1 MCEHAFLVLCM
12 AFPAL
17 LFAAAAGAA
26 GGAKESAASPRKF
39 IIVCR
44 DGGAG
49 GYEAFPDVCR
59 LADGRLM
66 CVFYAGY
73 GHVSLPNAAHPKGGR
88 IDTCTSSDEG
98 RTWSPAAVLYDDPD
112 DNRDP
117 HIAQLRD
124 GTLLCTFFSLRPA
137 QGKSWVGSGAQL
149 VRSTD
154 GGKTWDEKPTSI
166 SKDYGCSAPVRE
178 MPDGT
183 LLLGLYYE
191 DGKVAFGAVTRSA
204 DKGRTWSA
212 PADIPSAGRYL
223 DAETDVLLLKDGSLF
238 AALRGRDVMCFSRSS
253 DGGKTWTPA
262 EPFGFPGHC
271 PYLLRTSKDIVL
283 LAHRLPATSLHYS
296 LDDTRTWSP
305 NVLIDNVGG
314 AYPSLVELRDGTV
327 LCVYYEEGAGSKIR
341 AARLRVERER
351 VEVIPFDGQ

>member
-1 MCEHAFLVLCM
+1 VSEREFIVLGM
-12 AFPAL
+12 ALPAL
-17 LFAAAAGAA
+17 LFAAGAAGAGKA
-26 GGAKESAASPRKF
+26 QDPSARRF
-39 IIVCR
+39 ILVCS

-88 IDTCTSSDEG
+88 VDCCTSSDEG
-98 RTWSPAAVLYDDPD
+98 RTWTPPAVLYDDAD

-117 HIAQLRD
+117 HIAALRD

-137 QGKSWVGSGAQL
+137 KGKPWEGTGAQL
-149 VRSTD
+149 IRSTD
-154 GGKTWDEKPTSI
+154 GGRTWDGTPTSI
-166 SKDYGCSAPVRE
+166 SKDYYCSAPVRE

-183 LLLGLYYE
+183 LLLGLYFE
-191 DGKVAFGAVTRSA
+191 DGKTAHGAVARST
-204 DKGRTWSA
+204 DKGRTWST
-212 PADIPSAGRYL
+212 PADIPSGGRYL
-223 DAETDVLLLKDGSLF
+223 DAETDVILLKDGSLF
-238 AALRGRDVMCFSRSS
+238 AALRGRDAMCFSRST

-262 EPFGFPGHC
+262 ESFGFPGHC

-296 LDDTRTWSP
+296 LDDTKTWSS
-305 NVLIDNVGG
+305 NVPIDWVGG
-314 AYPSLVELRDGTV
+314 VYPSLVELKDGTV
-327 LCVYYEEGAGSKIR
+327 LCVYYEEGAGSNIR
-341 AARLRVERER
+341 AVRLRAERDK
-351 VEVIPFDGQ
+351 VEVIPFDGP